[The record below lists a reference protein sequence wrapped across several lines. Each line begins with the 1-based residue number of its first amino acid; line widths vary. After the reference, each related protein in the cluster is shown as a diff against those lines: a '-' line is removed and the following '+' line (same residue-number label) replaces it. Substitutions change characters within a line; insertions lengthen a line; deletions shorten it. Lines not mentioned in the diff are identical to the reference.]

1 MKTIETYPHTYLI
14 KQLPKPT
21 VLIDRQHN
29 FIAASDSWCS
39 IFNLKPDACENAQII
54 KLFASHQGF
63 GANELKQCL
72 KGNKTYLLRHAHDT
86 DTGLC
91 WFESTFTP
99 WFDEKENPLGII
111 VQTDNIDQ
119 KVTAEAELKRINT
132 LLNAKSEVAKVG
144 SWEYDIVQDKITW
157 CSMTKKIHGVPA
169 TYEPN
174 VAEGISFYKQ
184 GYSRNRISMLFHKLL
199 EKGVPFSER
208 LVIVT
213 HNGDERWVAAG
224 GKAIKKDGKVIKL
237 FGTFQDVHEQVLA
250 ETKTKESEQLLTT
263 LIDNLPLNVF
273 IKDKDSRKL
282 LVNKSEC
289 EYLGAKPEDLIGKT
303 DFDLY
308 DKDVAQIS
316 RDEDLEVMRTQKP
329 MVGVETI
336 NVRKDG
342 SITNF
347 LTSKIPLLDLEG
359 KAYGLIGMSIDITN
373 IKQKEDQLRNLI
385 NVTAVQ
391 NKKLIN
397 FAHIVSH
404 NLRSHTANFSMLLDF
419 LIKEKEESEKER
431 IMGMLSHASDNLL
444 DTLENLNEVVDIS
457 TNINMDKKSMNLNE
471 NIIKVQQ
478 NLAAFLERN
487 KVEFINSVPDN
498 LTVMS
503 VPAYLESIILNLVT
517 NAVKYRRPKASP
529 IISLNAKKQED
540 NVIFSISDNG
550 LGIDLNR
557 YGNKIFGMYKTFH
570 NHKDARGL
578 GLYIIKNQIEAM
590 GGSITVNSEVGNG
603 STFHVYFNEES
614 QLTTQN

>member
-1 MKTIETYPHTYLI
+1 MKAIETYPHTYLI

-21 VLIDRQHN
+21 VLIDRRLN
-29 FIAASDSWCS
+29 LIAASDSWCS
-39 IFNLKPDACENAQII
+39 IFHVQPDACENEKITD
-54 KLFASHQGF
+54 LFTSHQGYK
-63 GANELKQCL
+63 ANELLQCL
-72 KGNKTYLLRHAHDT
+72 QGNKTYLLRHTSGSDT
-86 DTGLC
+86 SIC

-111 VQTDNIDQ
+111 IQTDNIDQ
-119 KVTAEAELKRINT
+119 KVTAEQELKRINT

-144 SWEYDIVQDKITW
+144 SWEYDIAQDKITW
-157 CSMTKKIHGVPA
+157 CPMTKKIHGVPS

-174 VAEGISFYKQ
+174 VTEGISFYKQ

-213 HNGDERWVAAG
+213 HSGEERWVAAG

-237 FGTFQDVHEQVLA
+237 FGTFQDVHEQVLT
-250 ETKTKESEQLLTT
+250 EVKTKESEQLLTT

-359 KAYGLIGMSIDITN
+359 KAYGLIGMSIDITH

-419 LIKEKEESEKER
+419 LIKEKEESEKQR

-487 KVEFINSVPDN
+487 NVEFINSVPDN

-517 NAVKYRRPKASP
+517 NAVKYRQPKTSP

-540 NVIFSISDNG
+540 NVVFSISDNG
-550 LGIDLNR
+550 LGIDLKR

-590 GGSITVNSEVGNG
+590 GGSITVNSEVGKG
-603 STFHVYFNEES
+603 TTFHVYFNEES
-614 QLTTQN
+614 QLTTHH

>member
-1 MKTIETYPHTYLI
+1 MKAIETSPHTYLI

-21 VLIDRQHN
+21 VFIDRHHN
-29 FIAASDSWCS
+29 LITASDSWFS
-39 IFNLKPDACENAQII
+39 VFNLQPDTSENQPIT
-54 KLFASHQGF
+54 KLFASHEGF
-63 GANELKQCL
+63 QANELKQCL
-72 KGNKTYLLRHAHDT
+72 NENKTNRLHHTSISDSQLN
-86 DTGLC
+86 

-99 WFDEKENPLGII
+99 WFDEKENLLGTII
-111 VQTDNIDQ
+111 QTDNINQ
-119 KVTAEAELKRINT
+119 EVANEAELKRINT
-132 LLNAKSEVAKVG
+132 LLKAKSEVAKVG
-144 SWEYDIVQDKITW
+144 SWEYDIANDKITW
-157 CSMTKKIHGVPA
+157 CSMTKKIHEVSSS
-169 TYEPN
+169 YEPN
-174 VAEGISFYKQ
+174 VTEGLSFYKQ

-213 HNGDERWVAAG
+213 HKGDERWVAAG

-250 ETKTKESEQLLTT
+250 DIKTKESEQLLTT

-308 DKDVAQIS
+308 NKDVAQIS
-316 RDEDLEVMRTQKP
+316 RDEDLEVMRTQKS

-342 SITNF
+342 SATNF
-347 LTSKIPLLDLEG
+347 LTSKIPLLDLNG
-359 KAYGLIGMSIDITN
+359 KAYGLIGMSMDITHM
-373 IKQKEDQLRNLI
+373 KQKEDQLRNLI
-385 NVTAVQ
+385 NVTAIQ

-419 LIKEKEESEKER
+419 LIKEKDESEKER

-457 TNINMDKKSMNLNE
+457 TNINMDKKSLNLNE

-478 NLAAFLERN
+478 NLSAFLERN

-517 NAVKYRRPKASP
+517 NAVKYRQPNTSP

-540 NVIFSISDNG
+540 SVIFSISDNG

-570 NHKDARGL
+570 NNKDARGL

-590 GGSITVNSEVGNG
+590 GGGITVNSEVDKGT
-603 STFHVYFNEES
+603 TFNVYFNEES
-614 QLTTQN
+614 Q